1 MDTNDLFTTQ
11 HVISTFKVSHQ
22 TVKNWCDE
30 FNNYL
35 SPQARPGDGKKRFFN
50 VDDLKVF
57 ALVNDYHKRGLRWE
71 DVHLALRNN
80 QRGDLPDSESDI
92 VPYTSPALLISLKDQ
107 LGSLTTQ
114 LKATE
119 TERDMALGQVKLLE
133 KQVGEKDKRIQEL
146 YQENA
151 ELRVKSN
158 REEK

>member
-1 MDTNDLFTTQ
+1 MNELFTTQ
-11 HVISTFKVSHQ
+11 HVIATFKVSHQ

-30 FNNYL
+30 FSHYL
-35 SPQARPGDGKKRFFN
+35 SLQAKPGESKKRFFN

-57 ALVNDYHKRGLRWE
+57 ALVNDYHKRGLRWD
-71 DVHLALRNN
+71 DVHLALQNK
-80 QRGDLPDSESDI
+80 QRGELPDSETDI
-92 VPYTSPALLISLKDQ
+92 VPYTSPALLVSLKDQ

-114 LKATE
+114 LKTTE

-151 ELRVKSN
+151 ELRVKTKGSTA
-158 REEK
+158 E